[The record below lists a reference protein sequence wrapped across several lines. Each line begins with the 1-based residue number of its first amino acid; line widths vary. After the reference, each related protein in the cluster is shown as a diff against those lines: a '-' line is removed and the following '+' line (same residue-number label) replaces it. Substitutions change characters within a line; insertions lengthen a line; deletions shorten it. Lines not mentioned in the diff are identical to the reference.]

1 VTTPD
6 YAGLRVL
13 DVSQGF
19 AGPYCGAIL
28 ARGGATVIKVEPPSG
43 DWARTIG
50 GAIDGHTAFSMVPN
64 IGKRAICID
73 GTKPDGRAV
82 LLRLAQQADVVIQNF
97 RPGAVE
103 RLGIA
108 DAQLRPD
115 NPGLIYLSI
124 LGFGPG
130 PYAKRPATDTVIQ
143 GFTGMMVMNRDARG
157 TPRRIGM
164 LAVDTAAGVYA
175 AQQVGAALYSRL
187 AGRGGRHIRISLVE
201 VAAAFQSMPIID
213 NAMHRGQSAPPPLSV
228 PIGTFATSDGHIN
241 LSCVST
247 AMFHGICRAV
257 GRADWIDDPR
267 FASES
272 SRLAHADEITTT
284 VMAILATQ
292 TSLHWVNA
300 FEAHDVLCGPVQD
313 YDAFLDDAHTRQSTH
328 VATLTGGGFDGMPLM
343 LLPGTG
349 EAGARLPAAPAL
361 GAHTREIL
369 TENGYGASEIESLI
383 RSGTVI
389 NATKQEKRES

>member
-1 VTTPD
+1 MTTAD

-28 ARGGATVIKVEPPSG
+28 ARGGATVIKVEPPAG

-50 GAIDGHTAFSMVPN
+50 GAIDGHTAFSLVPN

-82 LLRLAQQADVVIQNF
+82 LLRLAQQVDVVIQNF

-103 RLGIA
+103 RLGIG
-108 DAQLRPD
+108 DAQLRLDKPD
-115 NPGLIYLSI
+115 LIYLSI

-213 NAMHRGQSAPPPLSV
+213 HAMHRGQPGPPLSV

-247 AMFHGICRAV
+247 AMFHGLCRAI
-257 GRADWIDDPR
+257 GRTDWIDDPR

-272 SRLAHADEITTT
+272 SRLAHASEITSAVT
-284 VMAILATQ
+284 AILATQ
-292 TSLHWVNA
+292 PGQHWIDA

-313 YDAFLDDAHTRQSTH
+313 YDAFLDDVHTRQSAH
-328 VATLTGGGFDGMPLM
+328 VATLTGGGFEGMPLM

-349 EAGARLPAAPAL
+349 EAGTKLPQAPAL

-369 TENGYGASEIESLI
+369 SEYGYGASEIESLVGS
-383 RSGTVI
+383 RAVI
-389 NATKQEKRES
+389 NVTKEEKGKS